1 MNRYGT
7 LVFTNGCF
15 DILHPGHVDLL
26 EQARSYGDRLVVGLN
41 SDASIRKL
49 KGAER
54 PFLPQTDRQRML
66 EALRCVDE
74 VIIFDDLTPLQL
86 IEELRPDVLIKGGDW
101 ARDKIVG
108 AEFVM
113 SYGGQVLSLPLLPG
127 YCTTGM
133 AQRIQQ
139 QAFSGRWLRAS

>member
-26 EQARSYGDRLVVGLN
+26 QQARSYGDRLVVGLN
-41 SDASIRKL
+41 SDSSIRQL
-49 KGAER
+49 KGSER
-54 PFLPQTDRQRML
+54 PFLPETDRQRML

-74 VIIFDDLTPLQL
+74 VIIFDDLTPLRL

-108 AEFVM
+108 AECVLAH
-113 SYGGQVLSLPLLPG
+113 GGQVLSLPLLPG
-127 YCTTGM
+127 YSTTAI